1 MNWLDVVLALILS
14 LSFIA
19 AAWNGLSREVV
30 RLLALVGGIV
40 AGMWWYED
48 LAVHLRP
55 HTGNNELASFAAFL
69 SIVVGSL
76 LAGAIVARVLGKILR
91 WTGLRWFDRLLGAAF
106 GLVRGLLMATAV
118 VMAVV
123 AFQPTAG
130 SADVIAESRLAPW
143 LLHGASAA
151 TSMAPYDLRTRFD
164 EGFERVRAA
173 WTNARPPELIKRN

>member
-1 MNWLDVVLALILS
+1 MNWLDVVLGLILS

-30 RLLALVGGIV
+30 RLLALGGGIV

-48 LAVHLRP
+48 LAIHLRP
-55 HTGNNELASFAAFL
+55 YIENAEMAFFAAFL

-76 LAGAIVARVLGKILR
+76 VAGAIVARILGKLLH

-106 GLVRGLLMATAV
+106 GLVRGLLVATAV
-118 VMAVV
+118 VLAVV

-130 SADVIAESRLAPW
+130 SADTIAGSRLAPW
-143 LLHGASAA
+143 VLHGASAA
-151 TSMAPYDLRTRFD
+151 TAMAPYDLRTRFD
-164 EGFERVRAA
+164 SGLKQVRLAWIAA
-173 WTNARPPELIKRN
+173 QPRELVKNR

>member
-30 RLLALVGGIV
+30 RLLAVGGGIV

-48 LAVHLRP
+48 LAVHLQP
-55 HTGNNELASFAAFL
+55 HTRNPELASLAAFL

-76 LAGAIVARVLGKILR
+76 LAGGIVARVLGKILH

-106 GLVRGLLMATAV
+106 GLVRGLLVATAV
-118 VMAVV
+118 VLAVV
-123 AFQPTAG
+123 AFQPSAG
-130 SADVIAESRLAPW
+130 SVDVIAESRLAPW
-143 LLHGASAA
+143 VLHGASAA
-151 TSMAPYDLRTRFD
+151 TSMAPYNLRTRFD
-164 EGFERVRAA
+164 QGFARVRAA
-173 WTNARPPELIKRN
+173 WIESQPYRNPENL